1 MRLFAV
7 PTVLLVCTLTGGVAC
22 GPRPAPQPTSTSSS
36 PQTTGGAATV
46 NPARIDRVRQ
56 ELPSGYE
63 VVAIDPRATPVS
75 LWGFGPDWTA
85 APARCAAAAAPD
97 TEPGRGWSASGP
109 GGIVYAAVA
118 KEKAGHPG
126 ADAPDPDAEGTCE
139 QWSVSGGHSTGTV
152 TPVAA
157 PVIEGAVTAGMSTA
171 VTTVVEGGTET
182 RSHADTFTADL
193 HSEGADYHVFI
204 TVVTDPGSP
213 NPALDTAFT
222 SDLLVKSVSALRG

>member
-36 PQTTGGAATV
+36 PQTTSVATV

-56 ELPSGYE
+56 DLPSGYE
-63 VVAIDPRATPVS
+63 VVAIDPQATPVS

-85 APARCAAAAAPD
+85 DPSRCAAAAAPG

-126 ADAPDPDAEGTCE
+126 ADAPDPGAEGPCE

-152 TPVAA
+152 TSVAA
-157 PVIEGAVTAGMSTA
+157 PAIEGAVTTGMSTA

-193 HSEGADYHVFI
+193 LSEGADYHVFI